1 MSPRTKIT
9 REQWITAMI
18 GLLAAGRNPADMA
31 LSELCEHLG
40 VTKGSFYAHFSGGLD
55 ELHQEVIARWLQ
67 DNPVVPL
74 TSTLTAVRDP
84 ADRLRLLWAQL
95 AETARPDGA
104 MRRWAAR
111 DGHAATAVATV
122 DRHVMESVT
131 AALSD
136 MGFLPGQAD
145 VLGMFLTSA
154 FAGAYHS
161 VPDPP
166 RADLDAFE
174 TLLEIIGRAAPV
186 RAVPGGAQEVLMTA
200 GSAPD
205 QVIFFMVP
213 KGLSAAAKKELTAH
227 AQQLVQQAAGSDE
240 QRPGRRRKRAA
251 GTGRQSGA

>member
-18 GLLAAGRNPADMA
+18 GLLADGRNPADMA

-40 VTKGSFYAHFSGGLD
+40 VTKGSFYAHFPGGLD
-55 ELHQEVIARWLQ
+55 ELHQEVIARWLK

-111 DGHAATAVATV
+111 DGNAAAAVDIV
-122 DRHVMESVT
+122 DRQVMELVT

-136 MGFLPGQAD
+136 MGFLPAQTDA
-145 VLGMFLTSA
+145 LGTFLTSA

-166 RADLDAFE
+166 PADPDAFE
-174 TLLEIIGRAAPV
+174 TLLEIIGRAAPI
-186 RAVPGGAQEVLMTA
+186 RAVPGRTQEVLMTA

-205 QVIFFMVP
+205 QMIFFMVP
-213 KGLSAAAKKELTAH
+213 KGLSATAKRELTAH
-227 AQQLVQQAAGSDE
+227 AQQLVQQATGTDE
-240 QRPGRRRKRAA
+240 RRPRRRGKRAA
-251 GTGRQSGA
+251 DTGRQAGA